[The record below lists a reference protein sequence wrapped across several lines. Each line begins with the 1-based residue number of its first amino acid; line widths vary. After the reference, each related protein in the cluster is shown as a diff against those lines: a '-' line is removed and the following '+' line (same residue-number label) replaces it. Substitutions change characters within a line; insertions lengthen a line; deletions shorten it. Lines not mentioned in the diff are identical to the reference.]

1 MIQIYFI
8 IMHYNTA
15 DYQFT
20 ILIADSNSTNPFHI
34 SDSETFFDYHASAK
48 LSDPVLELV
57 PKTHPNL

>member
-1 MIQIYFI
+1 
-8 IMHYNTA
+8 MHYNTA